1 MAIPYPVISVVIWP
15 WQGFSIFLA
24 LNRLWNSTHRI
35 NSRFFKKNWRCFSC
49 TGSYEVFV
57 PVTVPLCAGPA
68 PCPSGRAPSHP
79 CPWRPPPLSPGLH
92 EPHGVSRLPLLS
104 HSPFLHYIMLI
115 RSRTASCR
123 SREILLLQQQHQ
135 PCVVCVEQQ
144 QHQHCGCIDS
154 AGQPRLK
161 RTPTNT
167 PRSLEQGAS
176 TGIDSSTW
184 VLSYLGCCM
193 ETNQRLYMSHF
204 AYACKTEGKNGIS
217 RLISGLCVNCLISI
231 LEYSRLNHLDVH
243 LV

>member
-1 MAIPYPVISVVIWP
+1 MAIPYPVISVVIWR
-15 WQGFSIFLA
+15 WQGFSIFSA

-35 NSRFFKKNWRCFSC
+35 NSQVFFKKIEDVSAVRVVMMCLSRLR
-49 TGSYEVFV
+49 Y
-57 PVTVPLCAGPA
+57 LCALALRPARPAVRPLTPA
-68 PCPSGRAPSHP
+68 PGVHRLSHLD
-79 CPWRPPPLSPGLH
+79 CT

-115 RSRTASCR
+115 RSRTASRR

-135 PCVVCVEQQ
+135 PCVVCVEEQ

-176 TGIDSSTW
+176 TGIDPLIN
-184 VLSYLGCCM
+184 LSLI
-193 ETNQRLYMSHF
+193 L
-204 AYACKTEGKNGIS
+204 S
-217 RLISGLCVNCLISI
+217 RLLYGI
-231 LEYSRLNHLDVH
+231 
-243 LV
+243 